1 MCYIDASLRHFNS
14 PTRVLLKE
22 RLRERAQMAE
32 EYGLEAHSPS
42 GLEPKVLGDL
52 RQRSYAVHTGC
63 PNIADSTPNSLL
75 PRLHMMAHALPLG
88 CMLEA
93 IGRIGHVKLRGC
105 WCRDA

>member
-1 MCYIDASLRHFNS
+1 MCYIDASPRHFNS

-32 EYGLEAHSPS
+32 AHGLEAHSPS

-52 RQRSYAVHTGC
+52 RQRSYAVH
-63 PNIADSTPNSLL
+63 IVDSAPDSLL
-75 PRLHMMAHALPLG
+75 SRLHMMAHALPLG
-88 CMLEA
+88 CMLEV